1 MTDTSPP
8 GRLTEVHVAGWTVV
22 QVAGDLDVAGAAQLV
37 THVAPELVP
46 GAGVAVDLRAA
57 RVDPIAGVDA
67 MRGLLATATRVDARL
82 VTVESN
88 EQERQRL
95 RAAGFPEVYESLDA
109 ALHVTTAV
117 LRSAVSAPTALV
129 PASGDALLVAT
140 EDATGVDEAPR

>member
-37 THVAPELVP
+37 THVAPELVS

-57 RVDPIAGVDA
+57 RVDPIAGLDA
-67 MRGLLATATRVDARL
+67 MRVLLATATRVGARL

-95 RAAGFPEVYESLDA
+95 RAAGFAEVYESLDA

-117 LRSAVSAPTALV
+117 LRSAVSAPAALV